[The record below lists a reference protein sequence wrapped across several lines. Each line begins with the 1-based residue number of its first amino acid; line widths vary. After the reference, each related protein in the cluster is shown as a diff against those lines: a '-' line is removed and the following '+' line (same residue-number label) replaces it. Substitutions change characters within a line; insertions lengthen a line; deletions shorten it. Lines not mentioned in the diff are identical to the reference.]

1 MKILYSNILVIIQ
14 FGAIAA
20 IAFTG
25 PLFAKPWY
33 LLVIEAAGIFL
44 GVYAILVMRVGNFNV
59 RPIVKTE
66 GRMVTHG
73 PYRIIRHPMYTSIL
87 LTLIPL
93 LIHHFTWIRLTIM
106 LILTINLIIKMVFE
120 ESLLKAHFPS
130 YRSYMKKTYRIIP
143 FIF

>member
-1 MKILYSNILVIIQ
+1 MKYLYSNILITIQ
-14 FGAIAA
+14 FAAIAA

-25 PLFAKPWY
+25 PLIAKPWY
-33 LLVIEAAGIFL
+33 LLVIEASGIFL
-44 GVYAILVMRVGNFNV
+44 GVYSIVVMRVGNFNI

-87 LTLIPL
+87 LALIPL
-93 LIHHFTWIRLTIM
+93 IIYHFTWIRLAIM
-106 LILTINLIIKMVFE
+106 LILTINLVIKMVYE
-120 ESLLKAHFPS
+120 ESLLKAHFPH
-130 YRSYMKKTYRIIP
+130 YNGYMKKSYRIIP

>member
-1 MKILYSNILVIIQ
+1 MKNLYSSILVTIQ

-25 PLFAKPWY
+25 PLIAKPWY
-33 LLVIEAAGIFL
+33 LLVTEAAGIFL
-44 GVYAILVMRVGNFNV
+44 GLYSIVVMRVGNFNI

-66 GRMVTHG
+66 GKMVTHG

-87 LTLIPL
+87 LALIPL

-106 LILTINLIIKMVFE
+106 LILTINLVIKMVYE
-120 ESLLKAHFPS
+120 ESLLKAHFPYYS
-130 YRSYMKKTYRIIP
+130 RYMKKTYRIIP